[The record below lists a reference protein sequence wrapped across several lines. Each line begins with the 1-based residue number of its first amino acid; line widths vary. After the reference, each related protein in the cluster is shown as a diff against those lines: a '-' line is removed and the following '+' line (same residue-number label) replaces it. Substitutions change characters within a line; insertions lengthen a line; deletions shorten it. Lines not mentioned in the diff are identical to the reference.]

1 MDEKEREKKLEEL
14 RLIEKIVNRGWGK
27 MKRNYRTRLDMIMD
41 LDAANKN
48 CPLKLQ
54 ELLDTDDFN
63 FYHDI
68 IGIGRYMNRD
78 TGKLEDC
85 FLPRFAK

>member
-1 MDEKEREKKLEEL
+1 MNDRERRLEES
-14 RLIEKIVNRGWGK
+14 RLIMKIVNRGWKK
-27 MKRNYRTRLDMIMD
+27 MKGGYTTRLDMIMD

-63 FYHDI
+63 FYHDLV
-68 IGIGRYMNRD
+68 GIRQHINRN

>member
-1 MDEKEREKKLEEL
+1 MDEKEREKKLEES
-14 RLIEKIVNRGWGK
+14 RLIMKIVNRGWET
-27 MKRNYRTRLDMIMD
+27 MKKNYKAKIDMIMD
-41 LDAANKN
+41 IDATHK
-48 CPLKLQ
+48 CCSLKLQ

-63 FYHDI
+63 FYHDLV
-68 IGIGRYMNRD
+68 GIRQHINRN